1 MQKSLFFQSSSRY
14 YLIPILLFIFSYVI
28 YSYSLEG
35 QPLYGDEITHYAWG
49 GVYFDLIKK
58 GELDHP
64 CIKTLEGCGLLF
76 DPNWSGRNLNYTP
89 LRNFFVGF
97 GQFLTTGENEG
108 NFYPNSCLG
117 FGNPCWDSALAPS
130 MEEITNSRFFS
141 PIFGS
146 LGIVLAFLIGK
157 NLFDRTIG
165 LSFSLILLF
174 YSIWLMHSRLVLS
187 EVYLHFFILLSILLL
202 LKSFKKT
209 NNHRIPFFIFGAIS
223 FGIAL
228 HIKLVAVEILIP
240 ILVMIF
246 FYYSYNEK
254 LNFQFFKNRKNLL
267 KAISLAFIFI
277 VIFSITFV
285 ASFPRYYDNTLNQ
298 LLLIEDETKTG
309 FVSLPTAEKNY
320 LFRTLGTLQITLL
333 PYLMDPFFDDV
344 FSEEAQKTRLLAPP
358 PTFSTIPLSLFF
370 FVGLINMIRKIK
382 TGNLNFSEFSL
393 LVWFSSL
400 FIFSV
405 LIIDFLWIGR
415 YYLPLMFPIMFIAS
429 YALGDFIKQIQN
441 QKVKILFFTLFI
453 ITHSLYII
461 SFFDQL
467 YFSNIRWFS
476 PFPVS
481 LQHALID
488 PLVSVSTIIFVGVT
502 FLIYLRIK
510 LETSTKTRQEFSK

>member
-1 MQKSLFFQSSSRY
+1 MQKSLFFRSSRY
-14 YLIPILLFIFSYVI
+14 YLIPILLFIFSFVI
-28 YSYSLEG
+28 YSYNLSG
-35 QPLYGDEITHYAWG
+35 QPLYGDEMTHFAWG
-49 GVYFDLIKK
+49 GNYFDLIKK

-64 CIKTLEGCGLLF
+64 CIKTLEGCGLLY
-76 DPNWSGRNLNYTP
+76 PARNLNYNP
-89 LRNFFVGF
+89 IFLFFVGF

-108 NFYPNSCLG
+108 NFYSNSCLG
-117 FGNPCWDSALAPS
+117 IGNPCWDPALAPS
-130 MEEITNSRFFS
+130 LEEITNTRFFS

-174 YSIWLMHSRLVLS
+174 HSMWLIHSRSVLL

-209 NNHRIPFFIFGAIS
+209 NNHRILFFISGSIS

-228 HIKLVAVEILIP
+228 NIKLVAVETLLP

-267 KAISLAFIFI
+267 KAISLAFIFF
-277 VIFSITFV
+277 VIFSMSFI

-298 LLLIEDETKTG
+298 LLDLEENTKTG

-320 LFRTLGTLQITLL
+320 LFRILGTLQITLL
-333 PYLMDPFFDDV
+333 PYLMDSLIDDV
-344 FSEEAQKTRLLAPP
+344 FSEEAEKTRLLAPP

-370 FVGLINMIRKIK
+370 FVGLISMIKKIK
-382 TGNLNFSEFSL
+382 NRNLKFSEFLL
-393 LVWFSSL
+393 LVWFTST

-415 YYLPLMFPIMFIAS
+415 YYLPLMFPIMFIAA

-441 QKVKILFFTLFI
+441 QKEKILFFTLFI
-453 ITHSLYII
+453 TANSLYII
-461 SFFDQL
+461 SFFDEL
-467 YFSNIRWFS
+467 YFSNIRWYS
-476 PFPVS
+476 PLPVTS
-481 LQHALID
+481 QHALID
-488 PLVSVSTIIFVGVT
+488 PVVSVSTIIFIGVS
-502 FLIYLRIK
+502 FLIYLRVK
-510 LETSTKTRQEFSK
+510 LKTSTKTRQEFGK

>member
-1 MQKSLFFQSSSRY
+1 MQKSLFFSSSSRY
-14 YLIPILLFIFSYVI
+14 YLIPILLFILSFVI
-28 YSYSLEG
+28 YSYNLEG
-35 QPLYGDEITHYAWG
+35 QPLYGDEITYFAWG
-49 GVYFDLIKK
+49 GVYFDLIKNGDLNNPCMK
-58 GELDHP
+58 G
-64 CIKTLEGCGLLF
+64 LEGCGLLF
-76 DPNWSGRNLNYTP
+76 DPNWSGRNMNYVP

-97 GQFLTTGENEG
+97 GQFLTTGENQG
-108 NFYPNSCLG
+108 HFYSMSCLG
-117 FGNPCWDSALAPS
+117 LGNPCWDPTLQPS
-130 MEEITNSRFFS
+130 IEEITNSRFFS

-146 LGIVLAFLIGK
+146 LAIVLAFLIGK

-174 YSIWLMHSRLVLS
+174 YSIWLMHSRLVMT

-209 NNHRIPFFIFGAIS
+209 NNHRIPFFILGAIS

-228 HIKLVAVEILIP
+228 HIKLVAVEVLIP

-246 FYYSYNEK
+246 FYDSYNEK
-254 LNFQFFKNRKNLL
+254 LNFWFFKNKKNLL
-267 KAISLAFIFI
+267 KASSLVLVFF

-285 ASFPRYYDNTLNQ
+285 ATFPRYYENTFAQ
-298 LLLIEDETKTG
+298 LLDLEEDTKTG

-320 LFRTLGTLQITLL
+320 LFNTLGTLQITLL
-333 PYLMDPFFDDV
+333 PYLKDSFFDV

-382 TGNLNFSEFSL
+382 SRNLKFSEFSL
-393 LVWFSSL
+393 LVWFTST

-415 YYLPLMFPIMFIAS
+415 YYLPLMFPIMFIAA

-453 ITHSLYII
+453 TTHSLYII
-461 SFFDQL
+461 SFFDKL
-467 YFSNIRWFS
+467 YFSNIRWYS

-510 LETSTKTRQEFSK
+510 LEPSTKTRQEFSK